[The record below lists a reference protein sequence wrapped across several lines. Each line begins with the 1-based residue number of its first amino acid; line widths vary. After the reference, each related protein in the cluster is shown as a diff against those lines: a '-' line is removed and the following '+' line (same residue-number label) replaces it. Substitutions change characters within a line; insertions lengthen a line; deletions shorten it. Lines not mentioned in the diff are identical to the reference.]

1 MTQVYIFAEEGGMQV
16 RDFPQSPE
24 QITTAINQGKWEDY
38 LGYDPAATKAWQAT
52 RVGRQVLVL
61 SPPPLTIL
69 PEIKPTPREY
79 QILQCLCGG
88 ETVDQAAYQLHIDK
102 RTVRYHLVRLRDR
115 LKARTNAE
123 LLARAVALGLVRPEL
138 DDLFD

>member
-52 RVGRQVLVL
+52 RVRRQVLVL
-61 SPPPLTIL
+61 SPPPPTIL

-79 QILQCLCGG
+79 QIAEQLSLGYSSKYVARKLHISAR
-88 ETVDQAAYQLHIDK
+88 TVDTHIGSIYRKLGVACRDE
-102 RTVRYHLVRLRDR
+102 LIELRHG
-115 LKARTNAE
+115 
-123 LLARAVALGLVRPEL
+123 VISWP
-138 DDLFD
+138 FQ